1 MARGVP
7 RPGRA
12 AGCDVRRVCFVAAMT
27 MASALAAPPPP
38 TLTGPLPGPPPY
50 QMRAPLPA
58 GDRLAGGKEG
68 AALFSNLC
76 GACHLAGGMG
86 TNLLTKQRVILREP
100 PESGLLENRQD
111 LTQNYVKIIVR
122 RGRMAMPSLTR
133 VEVTDAELDA
143 IAVYLGKAGP

>member
-1 MARGVP
+1 
-7 RPGRA
+7 
-12 AGCDVRRVCFVAAMT
+12 VRQVCFVAAMT

-58 GDRLAGGKEG
+58 GDRLAGGKDG
-68 AALFSNLC
+68 AALLSNLC

-86 TNLLTKQRVILREP
+86 TNLLTKQRVILGEP

>member
-1 MARGVP
+1 
-7 RPGRA
+7 
-12 AGCDVRRVCFVAAMT
+12 
-27 MASALAAPPPP
+27 
-38 TLTGPLPGPPPY
+38 
-50 QMRAPLPA
+50 MRAPLPA
-58 GDRLAGGKEG
+58 GDRLAGGKDG

-86 TNLLTKQRVILREP
+86 TNLLTKQRVILGEP
-100 PESGLLENRQD
+100 PESGLLENRKD

-143 IAVYLGKAGP
+143 IAAYLGKAGP

>member
-1 MARGVP
+1 MK
-7 RPGRA
+7 RA
-12 AGCDVRRVCFVAAMT
+12 FFVAAMT
-27 MASALAAPPPP
+27 MAPALATPP
-38 TLTGPLPGPPPY
+38 TPPAPSGPSPGPPLPY

-58 GDRLAGGKEG
+58 GDRLAGGKDG

-86 TNLLTKQRVILREP
+86 TNLLTKQRVILGEP

-122 RGRMAMPSLTR
+122 RGRMAMPGLTR

-143 IAVYLGKAGP
+143 IAAYLGKAGP

>member
-1 MARGVP
+1 M
-7 RPGRA
+7 
-12 AGCDVRRVCFVAAMT
+12 RRVCFVAAMT

-58 GDRLAGGKEG
+58 GDRLAGGKDG
-68 AALFSNLC
+68 AALLSNLC

-86 TNLLTKQRVILREP
+86 TNLLTKQRVILGEP

>member
-1 MARGVP
+1 M
-7 RPGRA
+7 
-12 AGCDVRRVCFVAAMT
+12 RRVCFVAAMT
-27 MASALAAPPPP
+27 MASALAAPPTPP
-38 TLTGPLPGPPPY
+38 APIGPPPGPPPPY

-58 GDRLAGGKEG
+58 GDRLAGGKDG

-86 TNLLTKQRVILREP
+86 TNLLTKQRVILGEP
-100 PESGLLENRQD
+100 AENGLLANRQD

-143 IAVYLGKAGP
+143 IAAYLGKAGP